1 MTRFLPIALSL
12 AAACSSAE
20 LQPAEPSPTEAVVAA
35 AAPAAPE
42 IPEFPGVVTSRNT
55 RVVSAEFAGR
65 VERINTFNGQ
75 RVHAGDPILRLDD
88 TELKSQIEAA
98 RQNELAARAD
108 AGAAG
113 AQAYAAQR
121 AYARDARLARRG
133 YVSRGQI
140 DNARAQSA
148 SLGAQSGAHTF
159 RAESYKAE
167 RTRLEGL
174 VANAQT
180 TAPIDGVV
188 MMIKLNE
195 GELAQ
200 KGTPLAR
207 VFDPKDL
214 MMKFAVPKE
223 HRHLVAP
230 GKRVELRIEGVERP
244 LWATVERVADQE
256 PPLNFAIVEAD
267 IDDTKLNPDEVR
279 LTAKGRVRIADA
291 SAGGKR

>member
-1 MTRFLPIALSL
+1 
-12 AAACSSAE
+12 
-20 LQPAEPSPTEAVVAA
+20 VVPAA
-35 AAPAAPE
+35 AAVAAEVPD
-42 IPEFPGVVTSRNT
+42 FPGVVTSRNT
-55 RVVSAEFAGR
+55 KVVSAEFPGR
-65 VERINTFNGQ
+65 VDRIHIFNGQ
-75 RVHAGDPILRLDD
+75 KVRAGDAIVRIDD

-98 RQNELAARAD
+98 RQQELAARAD

-113 AQAYAAQR
+113 AQAYAAQM
-121 AYARDARLARRG
+121 AYQRDARLGKKG

-140 DNARAQSA
+140 ANSRAQSA

-159 RAESYKAE
+159 RAESHKAE

-174 VANAQT
+174 VEKAQAT
-180 TAPIDGVV
+180 SPIDGVV
-188 MMIKLNE
+188 MMVKLNE
-195 GELAQ
+195 GEMAQ

-223 HRHLVAP
+223 HRALVAP
-230 GKRVELRIEGVERP
+230 GKRVELRIEGVERT

-279 LTAKGRVRIADA
+279 LTAKGRVRIAEA
-291 SAGGKR
+291 TAGAAGAGGKR

>member
-1 MTRFLPIALSL
+1 
-12 AAACSSAE
+12 
-20 LQPAEPSPTEAVVAA
+20 
-35 AAPAAPE
+35 
-42 IPEFPGVVTSRNT
+42 VTSRNT
-55 RVVSAEFAGR
+55 KVVAAEFPGR
-65 VERINTFNGQ
+65 VDRIQIFNGQ
-75 RVHAGDPILRLDD
+75 RVRAGDPIALLDD
-88 TELKSQIEAA
+88 SELKAQIESA

-113 AQAYAAQR
+113 AQAFAAQR
-121 AYARDARLARRG
+121 AFERDARLGKRG

-140 DNARAQSA
+140 DNSRAQSA

-167 RTRLEGL
+167 RNRLEGL
-174 VANAQT
+174 VAKAQA

-188 MMIKLNE
+188 MMVKLNE
-195 GELAQ
+195 GEMAQ

-214 MMKFAVPKE
+214 IMKFAVPKE

-230 GKRVELRIEGVERP
+230 GKRVELRIEGVERS
-244 LWATVERVADQE
+244 LWATVERIADQE
-256 PPLNFAIVEAD
+256 PPINFSIVEAD
-267 IDDTKLNPDEVR
+267 IDDSKLNPDEVR

-291 SAGGKR
+291 AAGGKR

>member
-1 MTRFLPIALSL
+1 MTRFLPIALL
-12 AAACSSAE
+12 VACSGAE
-20 LQPAEPSPTEAVVAA
+20 PPPAEPSPTEAVVPA

-42 IPEFPGVVTSRNT
+42 IPDFPGVVTSRNT
-55 RVVSAEFAGR
+55 KVVSAEFPGR
-65 VERINTFNGQ
+65 VDRIQIFNGQ
-75 RVHAGDPILRLDD
+75 RVRAGDPIARLDD
-88 TELKSQIEAA
+88 SELKSQIEAA
-98 RQNELAARAD
+98 RQNELAARAE

-113 AQAYAAQR
+113 AQAYAARR
-121 AYARDARLARRG
+121 AFQRDARLGRRG

-148 SLGAQSGAHTF
+148 SLGAQSGAHAF

-167 RTRLEGL
+167 RSRLEGL
-174 VANAQT
+174 VATAQA

-188 MMIKLNE
+188 MMVKLNE

-214 MMKFAVPKE
+214 IMKFAVPRE
-223 HRHLVAP
+223 HRHLLAA
-230 GKRVELRIEGVERP
+230 GKRVELRIEGVERT
-244 LWATVERVADQE
+244 LWATVERIADQE
-256 PPLNFAIVEAD
+256 PPINFAIVEAD
-267 IDDTKLNPDEVR
+267 IDDTKLNPDEIR

-291 SAGGKR
+291 AGGKR

>member
-1 MTRFLPIALSL
+1 MTRFLPIALL
-12 AAACSSAE
+12 VACSGAE
-20 LQPAEPSPTEAVVAA
+20 PPPAEPSPTEAVVPA
-35 AAPAAPE
+35 AAPVAAE
-42 IPEFPGVVTSRNT
+42 IPDFPGVVTSRNT
-55 RVVSAEFAGR
+55 KVVAAEFPGR
-65 VERINTFNGQ
+65 VDRIQIFNGQ
-75 RVHAGDPILRLDD
+75 RVRAGDPIARLDD
-88 TELKSQIEAA
+88 SELKSQIDAA

-113 AQAYAAQR
+113 AQAFAARR
-121 AYARDARLARRG
+121 AFERDSRLGRRG

-140 DNARAQSA
+140 DNSRAQSA
-148 SLGAQSGAHTF
+148 SLGAQSGAHVF

-167 RTRLEGL
+167 RGRLEGL
-174 VANAQT
+174 VARAQA

-188 MMIKLNE
+188 MMVKLNE
-195 GELAQ
+195 GEMAQ

-214 MMKFAVPKE
+214 IIKFAVSKE
-223 HRHLVAP
+223 HRHLIAS

-244 LWATVERVADQE
+244 LWATIERIADQE
-256 PPLNFAIVEAD
+256 PPINFSIVEAD

-291 SAGGKR
+291 AAGGKR

>member
-1 MTRFLPIALSL
+1 MRYLPIALL
-12 AAACSSAE
+12 VACSGTEPTPAE
-20 LQPAEPSPTEAVVAA
+20 LSPTEAEVPA

-42 IPEFPGVVTSRNT
+42 IPDFPGVVTSRNT
-55 RVVSAEFAGR
+55 KVVAAEFAGR
-65 VERINTFNGQ
+65 VERVQIFNGQ
-75 RVHAGDPILRLDD
+75 RVRAGDPIVKLDD
-88 TELKSQIEAA
+88 SELKSQIESA

-113 AQAYAAQR
+113 AQAFAAR
-121 AYARDARLARRG
+121 NAYERDARLGKRG

-140 DNARAQSA
+140 DSSRAQSA

-167 RTRLEGL
+167 RTHLEEL
-174 VANAQT
+174 VAKAQT

-188 MMIKLNE
+188 MMLRLNE
-195 GELAQ
+195 GEMAQ
-200 KGTPLAR
+200 KGTPIAR

-223 HRHLVAP
+223 HRHLIAP
-230 GKRVELRIEGVERP
+230 GKRVELRIEGVERT
-244 LWATVERVADQE
+244 LWATIERIADQE
-256 PPLNFAIVEAD
+256 PPINFSIVEAD
-267 IDDTKLNPDEVR
+267 IDDSKLNPDEIR

-291 SAGGKR
+291 SAGAKR

>member
-1 MTRFLPIALSL
+1 MVP
-12 AAACSSAE
+12 
-20 LQPAEPSPTEAVVAA
+20 A

-42 IPEFPGVVTSRNT
+42 LPEFPGVVTSRNT
-55 RVVSAEFAGR
+55 RVVAAEFAGR
-65 VERINTFNGQ
+65 VERISAFNGQ
-75 RVHAGDPILRLDD
+75 RVHAGDPIARLDD

-121 AYARDARLARRG
+121 AYARDARLGRRG

-140 DNARAQSA
+140 ESARAQSA
-148 SLGAQSGAHTF
+148 SLGAQSGAHVF

-174 VANAQT
+174 VQSAQA

-223 HRHLVAP
+223 HRRLVAP
-230 GKRVELRIEGVERP
+230 GKRVELHIEGVARP

-256 PPLNFAIVEAD
+256 PPLDFAVVEAD
-267 IDDTKLNPDEVR
+267 IDDSKLSPDEVR

-291 SAGGKR
+291 SPGAKR

>member
-1 MTRFLPIALSL
+1 MVP
-12 AAACSSAE
+12 
-20 LQPAEPSPTEAVVAA
+20 A
-35 AAPAAPE
+35 AAPVVAETPD
-42 IPEFPGVVTSRNT
+42 FPGVVTSRNT
-55 RVVSAEFAGR
+55 KVVSAEFAGR

-75 RVHAGDPILRLDD
+75 RVHAGDPLLRLDD
-88 TELKSQIEAA
+88 TELKAQIDAA

-113 AQAYAAQR
+113 AQAFAAQR
-121 AYARDARLARRG
+121 AYARDARLGRRG

-148 SLGAQSGAHTF
+148 SLGAQSGAHSF

-167 RTRLEGL
+167 RGRLEGM
-174 VANAQT
+174 AASAQA

-230 GKRVELRIEGVERP
+230 GKRVELRIEGVERT

-267 IDDTKLNPDEVR
+267 IDDGKLNPDEVR